1 VVLRRVLEL
10 IHGQRDKHLKIFV
23 LHVGWLLKGKRIRA
37 AHEVS
42 HVRTKGSVMTRFC
55 RGSHLRAALNVE
67 LSGLALLLDI

>member
-10 IHGQRDKHLKIFV
+10 IHGQRDKHQKIVV

-55 RGSHLRAALNVE
+55 RGSHLRVALGVE
-67 LSGLALLLDI
+67 LGERALLLDL